1 MVWTRLFNPE
11 ATTDQYEAPAI
22 ILLGFLGV
30 YTEVWSMQYDVLY
43 SYPLYSLLLS
53 SVFSTLHLP
62 SVLSTRILCTPILP
76 SSVFSIPTLCTQYSY
91 HLYSQLYSYHM
102 YSLLVSSVLLYSHH
116 LYSPFISSVLATP
129 ILCILYSYPLYALF
143 LSPVLYSYPL
153 HSLLLPSVLSTPIN
167 YIPYCSSL
175 VVHSYSVI
183 SLLLVV

>member
-76 SSVFSIPTLCTQYSY
+76 SSVFSIHIFCTR
-91 HLYSQLYSYHM
+91 
-102 YSLLVSSVLLYSHH
+102 
-116 LYSPFISSVLATP
+116 
-129 ILCILYSYPLYALF
+129 YSYPLYSLL
-143 LSPVLYSYPL
+143 LSPVRSIPIPCTLLLSSAFSTPTICSLYSYKL
-153 HSLLLPSVLSTPIN
+153 
-167 YIPYCSSL
+167 Y
-175 VVHSYSVI
+175 
-183 SLLLVV
+183 SLLLVSCCPFLFCNITTPSCVISIPLIL

>member
-30 YTEVWSMQYDVLY
+30 YTEVWSMQLMY
-43 SYPLYSLLLS
+43 S
-53 SVFSTLHLP
+53 T
-62 SVLSTRILCTPILP
+62 
-76 SSVFSIPTLCTQYSY
+76 PTLCTLYSY
-91 HLYSQLYSYHM
+91 HLYSQLYTYHL

-175 VVHSYSVI
+175 VVPSYSVI